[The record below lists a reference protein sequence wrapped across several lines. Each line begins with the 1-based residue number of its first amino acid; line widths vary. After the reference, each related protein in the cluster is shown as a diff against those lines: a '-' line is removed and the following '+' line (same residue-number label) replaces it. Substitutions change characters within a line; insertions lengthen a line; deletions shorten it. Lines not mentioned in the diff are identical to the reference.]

1 MRLKIRH
8 QTSYDYNVPV
18 QYGLQQLRLRPKTSA
33 GQSILD
39 WELQID
45 GGQLQLDFEDQHC
58 NHVDLVSVEPGQQ
71 QVHIVCVG
79 EVETGNHSGVIG
91 RHQGY
96 APLWLFERST
106 ALTRPG
112 PAIRKLVAE
121 LGTDFDGDISRLHAL
136 SSRVLDIMK
145 YQPDRTHSQT
155 TAEEALASGHGVCQD
170 HAQVLLAAARLL
182 GYPARY
188 VSGYLMMTDRVQ
200 QDASHAWAEVYVE
213 DIGWVGF
220 DVSNGI
226 SPDERYVRIATGL
239 DYRDAAPISGI
250 RYGDSVESMMVS
262 IQVEQ

>member
-45 GGQLQLDFEDQHC
+45 GGRLQLDFEDQHC

-106 ALTRPG
+106 PLTRPG

-121 LGTDFDGDISRLHAL
+121 VETGFDGDISRLHAL
-136 SSRVLDIMK
+136 SSQVLDTMK
-145 YQPDRTHSQT
+145 YQPDQTHSQT

-188 VSGYLMMTDRVQ
+188 VSGYLI
-200 QDASHAWAEVYVE
+200 YVE